1 MFWKNLPGYFNSGVS
16 DQPRLLTND
25 EIKFIV
31 SHFKLA
37 PAADRESSELNRSEM
52 VKNLVNDLSSTKMAP
67 SAIPDLIKEIER
79 QHTKSIVAP
88 GSTVG
93 ATSAEAVA
101 GSSTQMTLN
110 TFHHSGSADSV
121 SSGIKSIQNLVYAR
135 ENIKNEKCTIYFEKF
150 LTYEEVLNARSYIV
164 GSVIK
169 DFVKD
174 YIIDYPNELPKFFGY
189 DHTNLIFNKNI
200 EDDRQVLRLFLDT
213 TELYKH
219 RVTLAKI
226 ASQLESDMSKTITTI
241 FSSMAEGII
250 DIYINRD
257 VVDAKIETKDKKD
270 ISKILENVPDKY
282 RDLAFFTTI
291 ILPELS
297 KIRIKGVLGITK
309 LYPIIIPIVKM
320 IGTETKEEDLWNVK
334 LNINFMRAHGVTS
347 DDLTRLFELA
357 KLIII
362 EDKQTS
368 ILVQVPEE
376 LIKGESSSPSFIV
389 NQQIRASKDI
399 ANERIRASHD
409 ELIRKSRKSNDS
421 SIAKTPVIIERDEI
435 IKASELVI
443 AETKGSNLRELLA
456 LRGVDKTRSTCNNMF
471 VMANIF
477 GIETARIFFIKELGK
492 IISDAGSYINP
503 INIMLLSEIIM
514 NTGIPSGTNYA
525 GISRQNVD
533 HLTQATIERAGKT
546 FIKSALHSRTEST
559 DNTTAAI
566 IMGSRGKFG
575 TGFTNIGYDITE
587 NGKVITIVND
597 EIDIAHYR
605 DDDYQEAIPEADDI
619 FGNGDVNFSNLD
631 EVLGD
636 VNFSNLDEVL
646 GDGITEPKAPD
657 AGAVIFN
664 FQNPDKYNNLEPR
677 IDVRKTI
684 ISGHPLAEAA
694 PPRDT
699 ELIPILSTGL
709 VSEVEE
715 YYPPGDTDFLNKITN
730 LMNAYRNVGMDPTTF
745 VADLPSLDDSE
756 MAEFQSRDIPDQTE
770 VTDLQP
776 IDTDKIMDHYKQ

>member
-16 DQPRLLTND
+16 DKPRFLTDD
-25 EIKFIV
+25 EISFIV
-31 SHFKLA
+31 SNFKLA

-52 VKNLVNDLSSTKMAP
+52 VKNIVTDLKSIKMSP
-67 SAIPDLIKEIER
+67 SAIPDLIIEIEK
-79 QHTKSIVAP
+79 QHFKSIVVP

-150 LTYEEVLNARSYIV
+150 LSYEEVLDARSYIV

-174 YIIDYPNELPKFFGY
+174 YTIDYPEELSKFFGY
-189 DHTNLIFNKNI
+189 DNIPLIFNKHI
-200 EDDRQVLRLFLDT
+200 ENDRQILRLFFDT

-219 RVTLAKI
+219 KITLGKI

-241 FSSMAEGII
+241 FSSMSEGII
-250 DIYINRD
+250 DIYINKD
-257 VVDAKIETKDKKD
+257 IVDAKIETKDKKD
-270 ISKILENVPDKY
+270 ISQILENVPDKY

-291 ILPELS
+291 VLPELS
-297 KIRIKGVLGITK
+297 NIRIKGVLGITK
-309 LYPIIIPIVKM
+309 LYPIVIPIVKM
-320 IGTETKEEDLWNVK
+320 IGSETLHKDLWTVK
-334 LNINFMRAHGVTS
+334 LNNNFMRANGTTS
-347 DDLTRLFELA
+347 KDLIKLFELA
-357 KLIII
+357 QLEII
-362 EDKQTS
+362 ENLETTIIVKVPS
-368 ILVQVPEE
+368 ELV
-376 LIKGESSSPSFIV
+376 KGDSSSSSSPSFIV
-389 NQQIRASKDI
+389 NQQIRASKDL

-409 ELIRKSRKSNDS
+409 ELIRKSRKSTDPS
-421 SIAKTPVIIERDEI
+421 LAKTPVIIERDEI
-435 IKASELVI
+435 IKASELII

-456 LRGVDKTRSTCNNMF
+456 LRGVDKTRTTCNNMF
-471 VMANIF
+471 VMANTF

-546 FIKSALHSRTEST
+546 FIKSALHSRMEST

-566 IMGSRGKFG
+566 IMGSRAKFG
-575 TGFTNIGYDITE
+575 TGFTNIGYDIVE
-587 NGKVITIVND
+587 NGKTITIVND
-597 EIDIAHYR
+597 EIEIAHRR
-605 DDDYQEAIPEADDI
+605 DDNHIEDVQDAIADEINIDI
-619 FGNGDVNFSNLD
+619 DFSALDLALGGDFIGDVN
-631 EVLGD
+631 
-636 VNFSNLDEVL
+636 
-646 GDGITEPKAPD
+646 EPKNVKID
-657 AGAVIFN
+657 TSN
-664 FQNPDKYNNLEPR
+664 EPL

-684 ISGHPLAEAA
+684 ITGHPVIEGY
-694 PPRDT
+694 PPVDKERT
-699 ELIPILSTGL
+699 PILSTGI
-709 VSEVEE
+709 VTEVEE
-715 YYPPGDTDFLNKITN
+715 YYPSGDVESLINITKLIN
-730 LMNAYRNVGMDPTTF
+730 NYRNINNSTF
-745 VADLPSLDDSE
+745 SFNDNDNENV
-756 MAEFQSRDIPDQTE
+756 EFQSIDVPDQSE
-770 VTDLQP
+770 VIDLEPINTDN
-776 IDTDKIMDHYKQ
+776 IMEFF